1 MNRHYLHIS
10 VKSKT
15 KVGVLHEN
23 ARISRRIW
31 RKLISLISI
40 WANYTVN
47 HHTRERLSTNIFDIM
62 KLKILF
68 HLNCDSPKYIAKLIS
83 LSIFTCPGTSIKK
96 VHTLLC
102 FKLDL
107 LF

>member
-1 MNRHYLHIS
+1 MNRYYLHIS

-40 WANYTVN
+40 WANYTV
-47 HHTRERLSTNIFDIM
+47 HHTRKRLSANIFDIM

-68 HLNCDSPKYIAKLIS
+68 HLNCDSPKHIAKLIS
-83 LSIFTCPGTSIKK
+83 LSNGQ
-96 VHTLLC
+96 V
-102 FKLDL
+102 
-107 LF
+107 